1 MEAALNILVVEDD
14 PETARFIMS
23 GLKRFGHDVALA
35 GDGESGLDL
44 AFEGSFDVAVVDRML
59 PGLDG
64 LALVAAL
71 RGQGRRI
78 PVLLLSMLDGIDDR
92 IIGLEAGGDD
102 YLVKPFDLRELAAR
116 VVALARRAHMATTE
130 IWVGD
135 LRLDL
140 LSRQA
145 SRAGRELAL
154 LPREFSILEL
164 LARNAGGMVTR
175 SMLLE
180 EIWNFRFDPQTTVV
194 ETHVSR
200 LRAKL
205 DGDGQTSLLQT
216 VRGQGY
222 CLRAPA

>member
-1 MEAALNILVVEDD
+1 MNILVVEDD

-23 GLKRFGHDVALA
+23 GLKPFGHDVALA

-44 AFEGSFDVAVVDRML
+44 ASEGSFDVAVVDRML